1 MERNIRMKSK
11 IFVLLLLTVLIA
23 TGIALAAGPDDPV
36 KPEDLFK
43 KDFPNVKAQS
53 FGPSPIPGVYEVI
66 VDDRIVYYS
75 PGAASVILGQ
85 IVTSDGKNV
94 TRERERDLLTA
105 KLKDLPLD
113 KAVKIGEGENVVI
126 EFTDPD
132 CPFCR
137 TGEQF
142 LSARTDVTKYVFFVP
157 LPSHPDAVPKVRY
170 ILCAKDQKAA
180 LEEAMLGKLDD
191 MKFPPCADPKVDE
204 LLKVHEKVAEK
215 MAISATPTFF
225 INNIPVRGA
234 DIDAMRKILDHPN
247 PQRP

>member
-1 MERNIRMKSK
+1 MKSK
-11 IFVLLLLTVLIA
+11 MFVLLILTVLIA
-23 TGIALAAGPDDPV
+23 TGISFAAGPDNAIT
-36 KPEDLFK
+36 PEDLFK

-75 PGAASVILGQ
+75 PGAGSVILGQ
-85 IVTSDGKNV
+85 IVNSDGKNV
-94 TRERERDLLTA
+94 TREREMALLTA
-105 KLKDLPLD
+105 KIKDLPLD
-113 KAVKIGEGENVVI
+113 KAVKSGEGKNVVI

-142 LSARTDVTKYVFFVP
+142 LSARTDLTKYVFFVP
-157 LPSHPDAVPKVRY
+157 LPSHPDAVPKIRY

-180 LEEAMLGKLDD
+180 LEDAMAGKLDD
-191 MKFPPCADPKVDE
+191 MKFPPCTDPKVDE
-204 LLKVHEKVAEK
+204 LLKAHEKVAEK

-225 INNIPVRGA
+225 INGIPVRGA
-234 DIDAMRKILDHPN
+234 DIDAMRRILDNPN
-247 PQRP
+247 PQAVKP